1 MLSTGVRDHNANE
14 SLIKFHFSFSK
25 CSPSSFE
32 LTHKTQRK
40 IYYLVF
46 QVENSLS
53 TYEPHACVVVYSVT
67 DRASIKVAEDILH
80 YLWRQNFTQDKSVI
94 VVGNKADLAR
104 ARVVPT
110 SGMQPV
116 RQMCAR
122 GSIYHVRVSRWRT
135 RHRALYF
142 D

>member
-1 MLSTGVRDHNANE
+1 
-14 SLIKFHFSFSK
+14 
-25 CSPSSFE
+25 
-32 LTHKTQRK
+32 
-40 IYYLVF
+40 
-46 QVENSLS
+46 VENSLS

-110 SGMQPV
+110 SGMHSSKIKNLIFYPEV
-116 RQMCAR
+116 
-122 GSIYHVRVSRWRT
+122 YRT
-135 RHRALYF
+135 Y
-142 D
+142 